1 MPVYV
6 CMGMMIGMLS
16 HAAVV
21 SRECGVPA
29 VVQCT
34 GVLRGIQSGQ
44 LVTVDGERGYI
55 QIVEETAAAS
65 PSK

>member
-1 MPVYV
+1 MVMV
-6 CMGMMIGMLS
+6 MVMFIGMLS

-34 GVLRGIQSGQ
+34 GVLRGIVSGQ
-44 LVTVDGERGYI
+44 RVIVDGERGYI
-55 QIVEETAAAS
+55 SIVTDDPPATT
-65 PSK
+65 PVV

>member
-1 MPVYV
+1 MIIIVTESR
-6 CMGMMIGMLS
+6 MMIMIIGMLS

-44 LVTVDGERGYI
+44 RVTVDGERGYI
-55 QIVEETAAAS
+55 QIMDDS
-65 PSK
+65 